1 MHEHDEHEGWE
12 HGRRRRPGRR
22 GEPGT
27 FEAWIGGPPPPPP
40 PFPPFPGMGYRFM
53 GGGRRRGRGRARR
66 GDIRAAILLVLADR
80 PMHGYEVMN
89 ELTER
94 SGGVWRPSPGSVYP
108 TLQQL
113 EDEGLVTLSQV
124 EGKRAF
130 RLTDAGNAEAAQVR
144 TRGAPWD
151 VLREGISDAQ
161 TGLHTAVTQLVAA
174 IHQVGQAGNDAQVA
188 GAQALLD
195 DTRRQIY
202 RLLADDAPPE
212 EGTKE

>member
-1 MHEHDEHEGWE
+1 MHDHDDDQQRWELGW
-12 HGRRRRPGRR
+12 RRGHRRG

-27 FEAWIGGPPPPPP
+27 FYAWLGGPPPPPV
-40 PFPPFPGMGYRFM
+40 PPFPGNMGYRFM

-113 EDEGLVTLSQV
+113 EDE
-124 EGKRAF
+124 E
-130 RLTDAGNAEAAQVR
+130 
-144 TRGAPWD
+144 
-151 VLREGISDAQ
+151 
-161 TGLHTAVTQLVAA
+161 LVA
-174 IHQVGQAGNDAQVA
+174 
-188 GAQALLD
+188 
-195 DTRRQIY
+195 
-202 RLLADDAPPE
+202 PE
-212 EGTKE
+212 